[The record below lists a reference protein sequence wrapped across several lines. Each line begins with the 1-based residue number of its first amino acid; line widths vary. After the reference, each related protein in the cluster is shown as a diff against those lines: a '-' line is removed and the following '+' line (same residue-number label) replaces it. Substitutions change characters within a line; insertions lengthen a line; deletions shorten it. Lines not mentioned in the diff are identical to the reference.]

1 MKQFSFCVDGE
12 HTLQSCMEQFRTSCP
27 EEYSAILI
35 FVFTSRRKASEIWEM
50 TETLQKAFPKAVI
63 AGSTTSGE
71 ILNGELQLH
80 STILDFLV
88 FERTKV
94 MLQSYDFTKLHAD
107 EAGSVLLGRCQR
119 MRGLKAVGLLGTMKV
134 CNVKPFLAMLS
145 KLPEDVEVFGGG
157 SDTYDDE
164 ELGCVFTTATILKK
178 GMLAICFTG
187 DLHVKLAAHI
197 GWKTLGLP
205 MEITGMYGD
214 NIVTELDHQ
223 PALAAYEKYLDI
235 SRNEE
240 FVHDTIE
247 FPVMLERNGHML
259 ARSPGACTPDGAL
272 IFSADLQVG
281 ERVWLGY
288 GDPNEIERQSAESQ
302 RQIAAFAPEAI
313 AFFCCISRRIFLQN
327 EVQADL
333 SFYHHAGIPNAGFY
347 TYGEVMRTKQQVE
360 LMNITMLAVGFREGE
375 PKENRISLDVQAR
388 EQGKKT
394 ERSLIQ
400 RLAHFVSVTTR
411 ELEEANEKL
420 ARMAAQDRLTELNN
434 RGEVET
440 LLKSELDSP
449 VSRVRPV
456 SVIMLDLDKFKHIN
470 DTYGHGV
477 GDDVLKFTANALRQ
491 NIRNGDAA
499 GRWGGEEFLLLLP
512 GTALEQAVG
521 VAERI
526 RQMLEASSVLPDG
539 KSITASFGVA
549 QYQPGEDYGAF
560 YRRLDALL
568 YQAKDG
574 GRNRVEWEL
583 G

>member
-1 MKQFSFCVDGE
+1 
-12 HTLQSCMEQFRTSCP
+12 
-27 EEYSAILI
+27 
-35 FVFTSRRKASEIWEM
+35 
-50 TETLQKAFPKAVI
+50 
-63 AGSTTSGE
+63 
-71 ILNGELQLH
+71 
-80 STILDFLV
+80 
-88 FERTKV
+88 
-94 MLQSYDFTKLHAD
+94 
-107 EAGSVLLGRCQR
+107 
-119 MRGLKAVGLLGTMKV
+119 
-134 CNVKPFLAMLS
+134 
-145 KLPEDVEVFGGG
+145 
-157 SDTYDDE
+157 
-164 ELGCVFTTATILKK
+164 
-178 GMLAICFTG
+178 
-187 DLHVKLAAHI
+187 
-197 GWKTLGLP
+197 
-205 MEITGMYGD
+205 
-214 NIVTELDHQ
+214 
-223 PALAAYEKYLDI
+223 
-235 SRNEE
+235 
-240 FVHDTIE
+240 
-247 FPVMLERNGHML
+247 
-259 ARSPGACTPDGAL
+259 
-272 IFSADLQVG
+272 
-281 ERVWLGY
+281 
-288 GDPNEIERQSAESQ
+288 
-302 RQIAAFAPEAI
+302 
-313 AFFCCISRRIFLQN
+313 
-327 EVQADL
+327 
-333 SFYHHAGIPNAGFY
+333 
-347 TYGEVMRTKQQVE
+347 MRTKQQVE